1 MCDAFIPS
9 PPPPL
14 PLSLPLS
21 PPLSRS
27 SDTLLGATGH
37 PGELF
42 LVDECDDNP
51 LGSIMRKVSVSPC
64 QSQHCVWSDS
74 HAHMITSN
82 TTSPLTPAPDVRCTG
97 RLPQRTGH
105 CWEELRKRPC
115 LKQMRRISSAK
126 SGMTRTTYGLWT
138 HRTTVFPRA
147 SRGWSVL
154 SSVPA
159 ATNVMN
165 KRRSGPSAEQID
177 RLLCSTT
184 APHWDCIVCVLC
196 VCVCV
201 GGGGCVCGG
210 GWVCVRVCDLLNQH
224 LSNVYN
230 IADQC
235 YPMRRSVCVLL
246 INTGRR

>member
-1 MCDAFIPS
+1 MLS
-9 PPPPL
+9 SSPL
-14 PLSLPLS
+14 PLSL
-21 PPLSRS
+21 PLSRS

-42 LVDECDDNP
+42 LVAECDDNP

-74 HAHMITSN
+74 HAHVITSN
-82 TTSPLTPAPDVRCTG
+82 TTSPLTPPPDVRCTG

-115 LKQMRRISSAK
+115 LKQTRRISSAK
-126 SGMTRTTYGLWT
+126 SGMTRTTHGLWT

-165 KRRSGPSAEQID
+165 KRRSGPSAE
-177 RLLCSTT
+177 
-184 APHWDCIVCVLC
+184 
-196 VCVCV
+196 
-201 GGGGCVCGG
+201 
-210 GWVCVRVCDLLNQH
+210 
-224 LSNVYN
+224 
-230 IADQC
+230 
-235 YPMRRSVCVLL
+235 
-246 INTGRR
+246 